1 MFSTI
6 EDALADLTQGKMI
19 IVVDDEDRENE
30 GDFVGIAELATPE
43 MINTM
48 AKEGRG
54 LICAPITEQ
63 RAKELEL
70 VPMTTNN
77 TDPHGTAFTI
87 SVDHEN
93 STTGISAFER
103 SFTIKSLVAEDTKA
117 SQLKRPGHI
126 FPLVA
131 REGGVIRRAGH
142 TEAAVDLARLS
153 GFKPGGII
161 CEIMNED
168 GTMARLPDL
177 QKLSIEKGY
186 KLITIQD
193 LIEYRR
199 KHETWVKKEETIQL
213 PTDFGN
219 FKMVGF
225 TSQLDGKEHVA
236 LVKGDIQEGDIPLVR
251 VHSECL
257 TGDVFF
263 SQRCDCGPQLH
274 AAIKQ
279 IEESEKGVLLYLRQE
294 GRGIGLINKLKAY
307 KLQEEG
313 LDTVQANESLGF
325 KDDLRDYGM
334 GAQMLYELGVRK
346 MKLLTNNPR
355 KITGLKGHGLE
366 IVERVPIIMPSK
378 EANKGYMETKKS
390 KLGHLLQH

>member
-6 EDALADLTQGKMI
+6 EDALADLKQGKMI

-63 RAKELEL
+63 RAKELDL

-103 SFTIKSLVAEDTKA
+103 SFTIQSLVAEDTKPI
-117 SQLKRPGHI
+117 QLKRPGHI

-177 QKLSIEKGY
+177 QKLAVEKGY

-199 KHETWVKKEETIQL
+199 KHETWVTKEETIQL

-225 TSQLDGKEHVA
+225 TSELDGKEHVA
-236 LVKGDIQEGDIPLVR
+236 LVKGDIQEGDTPLVR

-307 KLQEEG
+307 KLQEQG

-378 EANKGYMETKKS
+378 EANQQYMETKKS